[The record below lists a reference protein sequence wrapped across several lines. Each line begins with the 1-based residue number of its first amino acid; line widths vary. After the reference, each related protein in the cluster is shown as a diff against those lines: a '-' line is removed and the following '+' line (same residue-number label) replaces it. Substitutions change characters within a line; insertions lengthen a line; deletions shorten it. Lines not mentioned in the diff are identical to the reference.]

1 MSIVELS
8 FLFLTHAYFS
18 MRVQLQRLFGHW
30 SSTWEVGFCMCFGR
44 HGKKTDIL
52 DLFWHSSIK
61 HVVFAKGT
69 FFPSWFWAHAYLPW
83 WGRSAI
89 KLVRKRSDIKEG
101 GIGKMGGG
109 TMLLQFTKNRIGFIR
124 GVENISKTC
133 FKLLPIFA
141 GVLREKFVRALV
153 SLKS

>member
-1 MSIVELS
+1 
-8 FLFLTHAYFS
+8 
-18 MRVQLQRLFGHW
+18 
-30 SSTWEVGFCMCFGR
+30 
-44 HGKKTDIL
+44 
-52 DLFWHSSIK
+52 
-61 HVVFAKGT
+61 
-69 FFPSWFWAHAYLPW
+69 
-83 WGRSAI
+83 
-89 KLVRKRSDIKEG
+89 
-101 GIGKMGGG
+101 MGGG